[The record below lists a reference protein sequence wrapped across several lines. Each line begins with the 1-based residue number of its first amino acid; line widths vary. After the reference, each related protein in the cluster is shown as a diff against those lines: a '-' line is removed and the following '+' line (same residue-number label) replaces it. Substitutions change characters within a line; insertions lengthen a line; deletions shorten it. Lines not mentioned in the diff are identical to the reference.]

1 MLSHLDP
8 GGYFNC
14 LFCAVGPHGLCFSRR
29 DKPMQYYRIYVR
41 LKNGGQATGR
51 ELHTGPPPDH
61 STVLNVPLFSGRT
74 VMARIGPFSTEG
86 IIRRRGSPAG
96 FVTEI
101 YADEI

>member
-8 GGYFNC
+8 GGYFDC

-61 STVLNVPLFSGRT
+61 STVLEVPLISGRT
-74 VMARIGPFSTEG
+74 VKARIGC
-86 IIRRRGSPAG
+86 RAKRGELVGFCAG
-96 FVTEI
+96 VLCLLTI
-101 YADEI
+101 G